1 MRLVTSIILFL
12 IAGVAASG
20 QNDTLRQ
27 GTDSLPGRGYIL
39 NKVERDGEILPEIA
53 IKEVTIMGRSE
64 STGRFAFWRYQRL
77 VYNLKRVYPYAI
89 LVRAKLGDVNAH
101 LEKIPED
108 VNRRRYLRDIEK
120 EVFAEYEDDIREMTI
135 TQGRLLIKL
144 IDRETQNTS
153 YELIRQ
159 YRGTFSATFWQA
171 IARIFGTNLKES
183 YDPFGNDLL
192 IELIVTEIEA
202 GRL

>member
-1 MRLVTSIILFL
+1 MRLIISIILFL
-12 IAGVAASG
+12 ISRVAANG
-20 QNDTLRQ
+20 QDDTVRQ
-27 GTDSLPGRGYIL
+27 GTDTLPGHGYII
-39 NKVERDGEILPEIA
+39 NKVERDGEILPEIP
-53 IKEVTIMGRSE
+53 IKEVTIIGRSE
-64 STGRFAFWRYQRL
+64 STGGLAFWRYQRL
-77 VYNLKRVYPYAI
+77 VFNLKRVYPYAI

-120 EVFAEYEDDIREMTI
+120 EVFAEYEDDIRGMTI

-159 YRGTFSATFWQA
+159 YRGNFSATFWQA
-171 IARIFGTNLKES
+171 IARIFGTNLKDS
-183 YDPFGNDLL
+183 YDPYGNDFL

>member
-1 MRLVTSIILFL
+1 VRLIISIILFL
-12 IAGVAASG
+12 ISRVAANG
-20 QNDTLRQ
+20 QDDTVRQ
-27 GTDSLPGRGYIL
+27 GTDTLPGHGYII
-39 NKVERDGEILPEIA
+39 NKVERDGEILPEIP
-53 IKEVTIMGRSE
+53 IKEVTIIGRSE
-64 STGRFAFWRYQRL
+64 STGGLAFWRYQRL
-77 VYNLKRVYPYAI
+77 VFNLKRVYPYAI

-120 EVFAEYEDDIREMTI
+120 EVFAEYEDDIRGMTI

-159 YRGTFSATFWQA
+159 YRGNFSATFWQA
-171 IARIFGTNLKES
+171 IARIFGTNLKDS
-183 YDPFGNDLL
+183 YDPYGNDFL